1 MSENL
6 DDVQVDVEYRS
17 PNAPHQSTEI
27 STNKKKGCCANFLE
41 KTSNILT
48 DPVFIE
54 ILVVVMVIGGSVLSS
69 ELAIYAGK
77 SYSGSWL

>member
-17 PNAPHQSTEI
+17 PNAPLPSTEQ
-27 STNKKKGCCANFLE
+27 SVNKKKGCCTIFLE
-41 KTSNILT
+41 NTSNILT
-48 DPVFIE
+48 DPIFIE
-54 ILVVVMVIGGSVLSS
+54 ILVVVIVIGGSVLSS